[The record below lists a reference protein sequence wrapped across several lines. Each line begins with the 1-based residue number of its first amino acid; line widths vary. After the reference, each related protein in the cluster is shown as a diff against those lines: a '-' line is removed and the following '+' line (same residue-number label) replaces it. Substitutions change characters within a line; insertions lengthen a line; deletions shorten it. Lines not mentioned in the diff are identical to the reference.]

1 MADRGTPHA
10 PEPAVGDSA
19 QLRNVVLVGAA
30 GAGKTT
36 LTESLALAAGAV
48 NRAGNVPDGSTV
60 SDYEEIEH
68 RQQRS
73 VQLSVVPVNW
83 RGLRIN
89 LLDTPGYA
97 DFTGESG
104 AGLRA
109 AEAAVLVVSAADPI
123 GLPTLALWRECRA
136 AGLPTAIAL
145 THLNAAHVRLDET
158 LAACRDAFGDGHPD
172 TVLPLHLP
180 VLQGGRPAGS
190 LELLTGR
197 RYGEPGD
204 LEPALTEAARGQLV
218 EAIAGEDDTLLE
230 RYVAG
235 EELDPASLT
244 EALRREFLQGTL
256 HPVLVTAPP
265 PDPAGPAPGA
275 AELLDLIAEAFPTP
289 LERADGL
296 PPGDPEA
303 PAAVQVVHT
312 GEDPYVGRLSLVR
325 IFTGTLRPDTVL
337 HLAGHPDE
345 RVTALSIPFG
355 KQQHPVP
362 LGLPGDLV
370 CLARLAA
377 ARTGDALYADPAAE
391 PFLEPWPQPEAL
403 LPTAVEAHSKADE
416 DRLAQ
421 SLGKLSAQ
429 DPALRVEQ
437 NADTHQLVLW
447 CTGEAHQAVVLDR
460 LASRF
465 GVHVDT
471 VPYQVALR
479 ETFSTTASGH
489 GRHVKQSGGH
499 GQFAICDLTVEPLP
513 GGGFEFVD
521 KVVGGA
527 VPRNFVPSVE
537 KGVRAQ
543 LAHGVRAG
551 YPLVDVRVTLTDGK
565 AHSVDSSDA
574 AFQTAGSLA
583 LREAAANGS
592 IRLLEPVDEVQVLL
606 PDEYQGAVLTDL
618 SARRGHVL
626 GTEPGGPG
634 LSLVRAEV
642 PELELTRYPVELRSL
657 SHGTG
662 HFTRTYVRH
671 ALMPASLAAQY
682 SHAS

>member
-10 PEPAVGDSA
+10 PAPTVDRPA
-19 QLRNVVLVGAA
+19 QLRNVVLVGAS

-36 LTESLALAAGAV
+36 LVESLALTAGALT
-48 NRAGNVPDGSTV
+48 RAGSVPEGTTV

-68 RQQRS
+68 QQQRS
-73 VQLSVVPVNW
+73 VQLSLVPVAW
-83 RGLRIN
+83 RDTKIN

-97 DFTGESG
+97 DFTGELR

-109 AEAAVLVVSAADPI
+109 AEAAVLVLSAAEPI
-123 GLPTLALWRECRA
+123 GLTALSVWRECRA

-145 THLNAAHVRLDET
+145 THLNAAHIRLDET
-158 LAACRDAFGDGHPD
+158 LAACQEAFGEEGHPD
-172 TVLPLHLP
+172 SVLPLHLP
-180 VLQGGRPAGS
+180 VLKDGHLYGS

-197 RYGEPGD
+197 TYGDPGD
-204 LEPALTEAARGQLV
+204 LPDAEVARGRLV

-235 EELDPASLT
+235 EDLDPASLT

-256 HPVLVTAPP
+256 HPVLATAPP
-265 PDPAGPAPGA
+265 ADPSEPPVGA
-275 AELLDLIAEAFPTP
+275 AELLDLITEAFPTP
-289 LERADGL
+289 AERQDEL
-296 PPGDPEA
+296 PPCDPDA
-303 PAAVQVVHT
+303 PVIAQVVHT
-312 GEDPYVGRLSLVR
+312 SEDPYVGRLSLVR
-325 IFTGTLRPDTVL
+325 VFSGTVRPDTTL
-337 HLAGHPDE
+337 HLARHPDE
-345 RVTALSIPFG
+345 RVTALTSPFG
-355 KQQHPVP
+355 KQQRPVP
-362 LGLPGDLV
+362 HALSGDLV
-370 CLARLAA
+370 CLAKLSAT
-377 ARTGDALYADPAAE
+377 RTGDTLASDE
-391 PFLEPWPQPEAL
+391 QVIEPWSLPEAL

-416 DRLAQ
+416 DKLSQ
-421 SLGKLSAQ
+421 SLARLTAQ

-437 NADTHQLVLW
+437 NPDTHQLVLW

-460 LASRF
+460 LRTRY

-471 VPYQVALR
+471 VPYKVALR
-479 ETFSTTASGH
+479 ETFGTAASGH

-499 GQFAICDLTVEPLP
+499 GQFAICDLEVEPLP

-527 VPRNFVPSVE
+527 VPRNFIPSVE

-543 LAHGVRAG
+543 LAHGVLAG
-551 YPLVDVRVTLTDGK
+551 YPMVDVRVTLRDGK

-574 AFQTAGSLA
+574 AFQTAAALA
-583 LREAAANGS
+583 LREAASHGS
-592 IRLLEPVDEVQVLL
+592 VRLLEPVDEVQVLL

-626 GTEPGGPG
+626 GTERGGPG

-642 PELELTRYPVELRSL
+642 PEIELTRYPVELRSL

-662 HFTRTYVRH
+662 QFSRTYVRH
-671 ALMPASLAAQY
+671 APMPAALAAQY
-682 SHAS
+682 EHAS

>member
-10 PEPAVGDSA
+10 PAPTVERPA
-19 QLRNVVLVGAA
+19 QLRNVALVGPS

-36 LTESLALAAGAV
+36 LAESLALASGALT
-48 NRAGNVPDGSTV
+48 RAGTVPEGTTV

-68 RQQRS
+68 QQQRS
-73 VQLSVVPVNW
+73 VQLSLLPLSW
-83 RGLRIN
+83 RDTKIN

-97 DFTGESG
+97 DFAGDLR

-109 AEAAVLVVSAADPI
+109 AEAAVFVLSAAEPI
-123 GLPTLALWRECRA
+123 GVPALSLWRECRA
-136 AGLPTAIAL
+136 AGLPTVIVL
-145 THLNAAHVRLDET
+145 THLNAARVSLGET
-158 LAACRDAFGDGHPD
+158 LAACQDAFGDGHPD

-180 VLQGGRPAGS
+180 ILRDGHPHGS

-197 RYGEPGD
+197 RYGESGEVPGAD
-204 LEPALTEAARGQLV
+204 EARGRLV

-235 EELDPASLT
+235 EDLDPASLT
-244 EALRREFLQGTL
+244 EALRREVLQSTL
-256 HPVLVTAPP
+256 HPVLATAPP
-265 PDPAGPAPGA
+265 LDPAGPAVGA
-275 AELLDLIAEAFPTP
+275 TELLDLITEILPTP
-289 LERADGL
+289 EERQDDL
-296 PPGDPEA
+296 PPCDPGA
-303 PAAVQVVHT
+303 PVTAQILHT
-312 GEDPYVGRLSLVR
+312 GEDPYVGRLSLARV
-325 IFTGTLRPDTVL
+325 FSGTLRPDTTL

-345 RVTALSIPFG
+345 RVTALSSPFG
-355 KQQHPVP
+355 KQQRPVP
-362 LGLPGDLV
+362 YALPGDLV
-370 CLARLAA
+370 CLAKLAA
-377 ARTGDALYADPAAE
+377 ARTGDTLSGEQRVLD
-391 PFLEPWPQPEAL
+391 PWPLPEPL
-403 LPTAVEAHSKADE
+403 LPIAVAAHSKGDE

-421 SLGKLSAQ
+421 SLARLTAQ

-437 NADTHQLVLW
+437 NPDTHQLVLW

-460 LASRF
+460 LRTRY
-465 GVHVDT
+465 GVNLDT
-471 VPYQVALR
+471 VEYQVALR
-479 ETFSTTASGH
+479 ETFATAASGH

-527 VPRNFVPSVE
+527 VPRNFIPAVE

-543 LAHGVRAG
+543 LAHGVLAG
-551 YPLVDVRVTLTDGK
+551 YPMVDVRVTLTDGK

-574 AFQTAGSLA
+574 AFQTAGALA
-583 LREAAANGS
+583 LREAAAHATV
-592 IRLLEPVDEVQVLL
+592 RLLEPVDEIQILL
-606 PDEYQGAVLTDL
+606 PDEYQGAVLSDL

-642 PELELTRYPVELRSL
+642 PELELAHYPVELRSL

-662 HFTRTYVRH
+662 HFSRTYVRH
-671 ALMPASLAAQY
+671 APMPANLAAQY
-682 SHAS
+682 EHAS

>member
-1 MADRGTPHA
+1 MADRGTARA
-10 PEPAVGDSA
+10 PEPVIGDSA
-19 QLRNVVLVGAA
+19 QLRNVVLVGAG

-36 LTESLALAAGAV
+36 LVESLALAAGALT
-48 NRAGNVPDGSTV
+48 RAGNVPDGTTV

-68 RQQRS
+68 HQQRS
-73 VQLSVVPVNW
+73 VQLAVIPVHW
-83 RGLRIN
+83 RGTRIN

-97 DFTGESG
+97 DFAGELA

-123 GLPTLALWRECRA
+123 GLPTIALWRACRA

-145 THLNAAHVRLDET
+145 THLNAAHVRLDDT
-158 LAACRDAFGDGHPD
+158 LAACQDAFGEGHPD

-180 VLQGGRPAGS
+180 VLRDGRPVGS

-204 LEPALTEAARGQLV
+204 PPGAEQARGHLV

-235 EELDPASLT
+235 EELDPGSLA

-256 HPVLVTAPP
+256 HPVLTTAPP
-265 PDPAGPAPGA
+265 SDPAGGPAGA
-275 AELLDLIAEAFPTP
+275 AELLDLITETFPTP
-289 LERADGL
+289 LERADEL
-296 PPGDPEA
+296 PPCDPEA

-325 IFTGTLRPDTVL
+325 VFSGTLRPDTAL
-337 HLAGHPDE
+337 QLAGHPDE
-345 RVTALSIPFG
+345 RVTTLGTPFG

-370 CLARLAA
+370 CLARLGA
-377 ARTGDALYADPAAE
+377 ARTGDALYADGYADAAI
-391 PFLEPWPQPEAL
+391 EPWPQPEAL

-421 SLGKLSAQ
+421 SLAKLTAQ

-437 NADTHQLVLW
+437 NPDTHQLVLW

-460 LASRF
+460 LVTRF

-479 ETFSTTASGH
+479 ETFAGTASGH

-543 LAHGVRAG
+543 LAHGVLAG

-583 LREAAANGS
+583 LREAAAHGS
-592 IRLLEPVDEVQVLL
+592 IRLLEPVDEVRVLL
-606 PDEYQGAVLTDL
+606 PDEYQGAILSDL

-662 HFTRTYVRH
+662 HFTRSYVRH
-671 ALMPASLAAQY
+671 ELMPAALAAEY
-682 SHAS
+682 AHAS